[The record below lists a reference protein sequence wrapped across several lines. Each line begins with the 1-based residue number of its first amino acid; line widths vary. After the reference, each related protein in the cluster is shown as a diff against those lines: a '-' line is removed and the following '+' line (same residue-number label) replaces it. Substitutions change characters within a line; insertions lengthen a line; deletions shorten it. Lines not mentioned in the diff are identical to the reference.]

1 MRYEESA
8 VLELKEQVNA
18 DFKKEII
25 AFANTDGGEIFV
37 GVAKDGSI
45 TGGENAEAEMEHL
58 TGQLIDTLAHTNKEE
73 RAYAL
78 VRLLH
83 SGRWQGVMDRDDV
96 LAHLEE
102 HLAELAKLLERPEG
116 EVFST
121 LEQERAEIAA
131 KLRQEYPE
139 VSQQLAEHRQAL
151 AHYLKERYPET
162 SRHLEEVR
170 ERFQQG
176 QHD

>member
-1 MRYEESA
+1 
-8 VLELKEQVNA
+8 
-18 DFKKEII
+18 
-25 AFANTDGGEIFV
+25 
-37 GVAKDGSI
+37 
-45 TGGENAEAEMEHL
+45 MERL

-116 EVFST
+116 EVLST
-121 LEQERAEIAA
+121 LEQERTEIAA

-151 AHYLKERYPET
+151 AHYLRLRYPET

-170 ERFQQG
+170 ERFRRE
-176 QHD
+176 QHT

>member
-1 MRYEESA
+1 MHRTLYAALLDTGIVQEQLLRFLPTGLRRTVPELLRYS
-8 VLELKEQVNA
+8 Q
-18 DFKKEII
+18 EIQW
-25 AFANTDGGEIFV
+25 AYG
-37 GVAKDGSI
+37 KD
-45 TGGENAEAEMEHL
+45 AEAEMEHL

-139 VSQQLAEHRQAL
+139 VSQQLAGASAGAGAL
-151 AHYLKERYPET
+151 
-162 SRHLEEVR
+162 LEGAVSGD
-170 ERFQQG
+170 QPALG
-176 QHD
+176 GGAGAVSAGAA

>member
-1 MRYEESA
+1 M
-8 VLELKEQVNA
+8 L
-18 DFKKEII
+18 
-25 AFANTDGGEIFV
+25 
-37 GVAKDGSI
+37 
-45 TGGENAEAEMEHL
+45 
-58 TGQLIDTLAHTNKEE
+58 
-73 RAYAL
+73 
-78 VRLLH
+78 
-83 SGRWQGVMDRDDV
+83 
-96 LAHLEE
+96 
-102 HLAELAKLLERPEG
+102 
-116 EVFST
+116 ST

-170 ERFQQG
+170 ERFQKG